1 MLWPEWDGSSKV
13 ILPSNDQHMP
23 MADEEDRLS
32 NADLA
37 EWKRRVHQTKWMD
50 SSNFCAESKG
60 NDTII
65 VPGEKKNTYPFIF
78 GLCFRVAVPI
88 LGDTVSDTPPL
99 KPSPE
104 VPQSTVI
111 YKEK

>member
-1 MLWPEWDGSSKV
+1 
-13 ILPSNDQHMP
+13 MP

-50 SSNFCAESKG
+50 SSNLCAESKG

-99 KPSPE
+99 KTNPRSPSVDRYIQRKIGFHQVDCFLSRE
-104 VPQSTVI
+104 S
-111 YKEK
+111 